1 MLLISCLK
9 YRFHKELLW
18 HRSLSG
24 KTNWGE
30 MAQLRNSLYF
40 SISNGKLCNN
50 LCPVG
55 RVCRLRKDPHYFLSW
70 QAVQFMQPS
79 VLGSPQNQMLQ
90 RGRVRVVQSL
100 QQKHSSFSASS
111 VDDQLSADMCM
122 PTHVTESIMDI
133 VSCSKP
139 EWYPGQPHHS
149 SAKALNIISQLHLKQ
164 KARECF
170 RDYSP
175 KNSLSQWK
183 LISNRGIDTELAQN
197 ISSEKHLVMS
207 LLAVSPSRNVLLD
220 LAI

>member
-55 RVCRLRKDPHYFLSW
+55 RVWRIRKGPHYFLSC
-70 QAVQFMQPS
+70 QAVQLMQSS
-79 VLGSPQNQMLQ
+79 VFGSPQNQRLC
-90 RGRVRVVQSL
+90 REWVSVVQSL
-100 QQKHSSFSASS
+100 QQKPSSLSASS
-111 VDDQLSADMCM
+111 ANDQLLADTYM
-122 PTHVTESIMDI
+122 PTHIAENI
-133 VSCSKP
+133 VDMVVPWSKS

-149 SAKALNIISQLHLKQ
+149 SAKALNIISPFNLKQ
-164 KARECF
+164 KALESF
-170 RDYSP
+170 GEYSI
-175 KNSLSQWK
+175 KNPLSQWK
-183 LISNRGIDTELAQN
+183 LISSKGTDTQLWKTFGRVSA
-197 ISSEKHLVMS
+197 SS
-207 LLAVSPSRNVLLD
+207 LL
-220 LAI
+220 